1 MLQYDSRG
9 PKIIVKLNQISE
21 ETLKWM
27 TECMEKLN
35 NSHITWCEK
44 LNTKEDYTFENL
56 MNGTLEK

>member
-1 MLQYDSRG
+1 
-9 PKIIVKLNQISE
+9 
-21 ETLKWM
+21 M